1 VRVEYRVLGP
11 LEVRADG
18 ELIKLGG
25 PRQRAL
31 LAMLLLSANRVV
43 SRDRFVDELL
53 GAASTDSVDRVLR
66 VQISRLRKSLGD
78 DRGGG
83 SRIVSRAP
91 GYLLRVE
98 SGELDLERFESLLSQ
113 SRAASEAHDH
123 ARTAELLAEAESLWR
138 GRPLADL
145 EFEPF
150 ARIEVDRLEELRLVA
165 AEERIDS
172 ELALGRHS
180 RLVAELEAQVA
191 AHPLREHLRGQ
202 LMTALYRCGRQ
213 ADALEAYRTGRA
225 VMSEE
230 LGLEPGPALK
240 QLERSILL
248 QDPGLEI
255 AQDAAEPRPVA
266 TAAPPA
272 YRPPP
277 DPADGLAPAPVGN
290 GRRRL
295 RASLAALTLVVLG
308 IAVAIAA
315 VATSGGARA
324 LRAAPN
330 STGVIDSRADTL
342 SGVIDTAGRPGAIAA
357 GAGAV
362 WETDTADGLLLELG
376 PGRRV
381 VERIP
386 VGRDPTG
393 VAVGGGEVWVV
404 SQLQR
409 TVSEINPRS
418 FRSVASF
425 GVGNGAAAV
434 AYGDGSLWVANVTD
448 DTVSRVV
455 PATGSVA
462 TIPLSGRPGGIAV
475 GPEGVW
481 VTSPSN
487 GQLLMID
494 PRNDQVTQAIEIG
507 NGPVG
512 VDVGN
517 GYVWVANTD
526 DGSLSRFDP
535 DTGAVTKIPIG
546 TAPVGVA
553 FGDGAVWVTLAGS
566 VARVDPRSRVVRQI
580 RVGAEP
586 TALTIA
592 GKDVWMTVLPPP
604 ASHRGGTLRIVEGP
618 PYVSASAD
626 GVDPAGFS
634 GFSQW
639 QMLSMTNDGLVT
651 YRRTAGLAGGT
662 LVPDLAT
669 SLPTPTDGGRTY
681 TFRLRTGIRYSDG
694 SLVRPEDFRR
704 AIERVFM
711 VGSAYPQSFYS
722 GLVGARRCAAAPGRC
737 SLPQGITTDD
747 ISNTVTFHLTAP
759 DPEFLYKLAFPM
771 ADAVPADTPGH
782 DLGRSPPPATGPYMT
797 QSVSSLDAGYN
808 GHRLAFGTWTLVRNP
823 RFRQWS
829 SDAQPAGSPDRI
841 VLTQQLNTKPAVA
854 GLQNGRV
861 DALVPAPTNAVE
873 RLAVRY
879 PNQLHDAAV
888 PAVYALVM
896 NTRVAPFNSPSV
908 RRALNYAI
916 DRNRIV
922 ELAGGARRA
931 QPTCQILPPTLAG
944 YQPYCPYTL
953 HPSAGGRWSAAAP
966 EIARRLVSRSGTR
979 GARVT
984 VLVEQ
989 PGNKPSSAAIG
1000 RYVASVLNRLGFRAS
1015 TRAVPNVYGSMG
1027 DSRNRSQIGWF
1038 GWLQDYPAA
1047 SNSIDALLTCHAFIP
1062 GSPLSLN
1069 GAEFCAPG
1077 VDAQIKRATALEAV
1091 APGLAGEQWSR
1102 IDREITNRAPWLP
1115 LYNPRVPIAV
1125 SAQVGNYQD
1134 HPNWILLFDQLWVH

>member
-1 VRVEYRVLGP
+1 MEYRVLGP
-11 LEVRADG
+11 LEVWFDG
-18 ELIKLGG
+18 ELVKLGG

-43 SRDRFVDELL
+43 SRDRLVDELL
-53 GAASTDSVDRVLR
+53 SSVSADSVDRVLR

-78 DRGGG
+78 DGGSG
-83 SRIVSRAP
+83 SRIISRAP

-98 SGELDLERFESLLSQ
+98 AGELDLERFESLLSQ
-113 SRAASEAHDH
+113 ARAASETHDH
-123 ARTAELLAEAESLWR
+123 ARAAAMLAEAESLWR

-150 ARIEVDRLEELRLVA
+150 ARIEVDRLEEMRLVA

-172 ELALGRHS
+172 ELALGHHS

-202 LMTALYRCGRQ
+202 LMLALYRCGRQ

-225 VMSEE
+225 VMSEQ
-230 LGLEPGPALK
+230 LALEPGPALK

-248 QDPGLEI
+248 QDPGLDRTQGET
-255 AQDAAEPRPVA
+255 ESRPVA
-266 TAAPPA
+266 TRAPPA
-272 YRPPP
+272 DLPLP
-277 DPADGLAPAPVGN
+277 DPAGGLAPAPVGT
-290 GRRRL
+290 GRRL
-295 RASLAALTLVVLG
+295 RASLVVLTLVVLG
-308 IAVAIAA
+308 IAVAVAA
-315 VATSGGARA
+315 VAGSGGGRA

-330 STGVIDSRADTL
+330 STGVIDSRAETL
-342 SGVIDTAGRPGAIAA
+342 STVIDTAGRPGAIAA

-362 WETDTADGLLLELG
+362 WETDTADGLLLELDRS
-376 PGRRV
+376 RRI

-393 VAVGGGEVWVV
+393 VAVGGDEVWVV
-404 SQLQR
+404 NQLQR
-409 TVSEINPRS
+409 TVSEINPRA

-425 GVGNGAAAV
+425 RVGNGATAV
-434 AYGDGSLWVANVTD
+434 AYGAGSLWVANVTD
-448 DTVSRVV
+448 DTISRIVL
-455 PATGSVA
+455 ATGSIA

-475 GPEGVW
+475 GPDCVW
-481 VTSPSN
+481 VTSAST

-507 NGPVG
+507 NGPGGVAVG
-512 VDVGN
+512 DGA
-517 GYVWVANTD
+517 VWVANTA
-526 DGSLSRFDP
+526 DGTLSRFDP
-535 DTGAVTKIPIG
+535 NTGAVAKIPIG
-546 TAPVGVA
+546 PAPVGVA
-553 FGDGAVWVTLAGS
+553 FGDGAVWVALSGS
-566 VARVDPRSRVVRQI
+566 VARVDPRSSVVRQI

-586 TALTIA
+586 TAVTIA
-592 GKDVWMTVLPPP
+592 GKDVWMTVLASP

-618 PYVSASAD
+618 PYVLPSAD
-626 GVDPAGFS
+626 SVDPAGFA
-634 GFSQW
+634 GPSQW

-651 YRRTAGLAGGT
+651 YRRTSGLSGAT

-669 SLPTPTDGGRTY
+669 SLPTPTDGGQSY
-681 TFRLRTGIRYSDG
+681 TFRLRTGIRYSNG

-722 GLVGARRCAAAPGRC
+722 GLVGARRCAKAHDNC
-737 SLPQGITTDD
+737 SLSHGITTDD

-797 QSVSSLDAGYN
+797 QSVSSSDTRYDGY
-808 GHRLAFGTWTLVRNP
+808 RLAFGTWTLVRNP
-823 RFRQWS
+823 HFRQWS
-829 SDAQPAGSPDRI
+829 SEAQPAGSPDRI
-841 VLTQQLNTKPAVA
+841 VLTQELNTKPAAA
-854 GLQNGRV
+854 GLESGRV
-861 DALVPAPTNAVE
+861 DAVVPAPANAVQ

-879 PNQLHDAAV
+879 PNQLHDEAV
-888 PAVYALVM
+888 PGVYALVM
-896 NTRVAPFNSPSV
+896 NTRVAPFDNPSV

-953 HPSAGGRWSAAAP
+953 RPSAGGGWTAAAP
-966 EIARRLVSRSGTR
+966 AAARRLVSRSGTR
-979 GARVT
+979 EARVT

-989 PGNKPSSAAIG
+989 PGDTPSSAPIG
-1000 RYVASVLNRLGFRAS
+1000 RYVASVLDRLGFRAS
-1015 TRAVPNVYGSMG
+1015 IRAVPNVYGSLG
-1027 DSRNRSQIGWF
+1027 NSRNHSQIGWLE
-1038 GWLQDYPAA
+1038 WLQDYPAA

-1062 GSPLSLN
+1062 ASPANLN
-1069 GAEFCAPG
+1069 GAEFCDPG
-1077 VDAQIKRATALEAV
+1077 LDAQIKRATALEAV
-1091 APGLAGEQWSR
+1091 APGVAGEQWSR

-1125 SAQVGNYQD
+1125 SARVGNYQY
-1134 HPNWILLFDQLWVH
+1134 HPNWILLFDQLWVR

>member
-1 VRVEYRVLGP
+1 MEYRVLGP
-11 LEVRADG
+11 LEVRIDG
-18 ELIKLGG
+18 ELVKLGG

-43 SRDRFVDELL
+43 SRDRLVDELL
-53 GAASTDSVDRVLR
+53 GPVSADSVDRVLR

-78 DRGGG
+78 DRGGE

-91 GYLLRVE
+91 GYMLRVE

-113 SRAASEAHDH
+113 GRAASKTHDH
-123 ARTAELLAEAESLWR
+123 ARTAAMLVEAESLWR

-165 AEERIDS
+165 TEERIDS
-172 ELALGRHS
+172 ELALGHNS
-180 RLVAELEAQVA
+180 RLVAELEAHVA

-202 LMTALYRCGRQ
+202 LMLALYRCGRQ

-225 VMSEE
+225 LMSEQ

-248 QDPGLEI
+248 QDPGLDPTQGET
-255 AQDAAEPRPVA
+255 ESRPVA
-266 TAAPPA
+266 TGAPPA
-272 YRPPP
+272 HRPPP
-277 DPADGLAPAPVGN
+277 GPADGLAPAPVGA
-290 GRRRL
+290 GRRL
-295 RASLAALTLVVLG
+295 PAPLAALTLVLG

-362 WETDTADGLLLELG
+362 WETDTADGLLLELDQS
-376 PGRRV
+376 RRV

-393 VAVGGGEVWVV
+393 VAIGGGEVWVIN
-404 SQLQR
+404 QLER
-409 TVSEINPRS
+409 TVSEINPRA

-425 GVGNGAAAV
+425 PVGNGAAAV
-434 AYGDGSLWVANVTD
+434 AYGDGSLWVGNVTD
-448 DTVSRVV
+448 DTISRIV
-455 PATGSVA
+455 PATGSIA
-462 TIPLSGRPGGIAV
+462 TIPLSGRPAGIAIA
-475 GPEGVW
+475 PEGVW
-481 VTSPSN
+481 VTSAST

-494 PRNDQVTQAIEIG
+494 PRNNQVTQAIEIG
-507 NGPVG
+507 NGPAG
-512 VDVGN
+512 VAVGN

-526 DGSLSRFDP
+526 DGALSRFDP
-535 DTGAVTKIPIG
+535 NTGAVTKIPIG
-546 TAPVGVA
+546 HAPVGVA
-553 FGDGAVWVTLAGS
+553 FGDRAVWVTLAGS

-580 RVGAEP
+580 QVGAEP
-586 TALTIA
+586 AALTIA
-592 GKDVWMTVLPPP
+592 GKDVWTTVLPPP

-618 PYVSASAD
+618 PYVLPSAD
-626 GVDPAGFS
+626 SVDLAGFS
-634 GFSQW
+634 GPSQW

-651 YRRTAGLAGGT
+651 YRRTSGLSGGT

-669 SLPTPTDGGRTY
+669 SLPTPTNSGRTY
-681 TFRLRTGIRYSDG
+681 TFRLRTGIRYSNG

-704 AIERVFM
+704 AIEWVFM
-711 VGSAYPQSFYS
+711 VGSAYPQSFYL
-722 GLVGARRCAAAPGRC
+722 GLVGAQPCAKAHDYC
-737 SLPQGITTDD
+737 SLGHGITTDD

-771 ADAVPADTPGH
+771 ADAVPVDTPGH

-797 QSVSSLDAGYN
+797 QSVSSSDARYDGY
-808 GHRLAFGTWTLVRNP
+808 RLAFGTWTLVRNP
-823 RFRQWS
+823 RFHQWS
-829 SDAQPAGSPDRI
+829 SEAQPAGSPDRI
-841 VLTQQLNTKPAVA
+841 VLTQELNTKPAAA
-854 GLQNGRV
+854 GLESGRV
-861 DALVPAPTNAVE
+861 DAVVPAPANTVQ

-879 PNQLHDAAV
+879 PNQLHDEAV
-888 PAVYALVM
+888 AGVYALVM
-896 NTRVAPFNSPSV
+896 NTRVAPFNNPSV
-908 RRALNYAI
+908 RRALNDAI

-953 HPSAGGRWSAAAP
+953 HPSAGGEWTAAAP
-966 EIARRLVSRSGTR
+966 AVARRLVSRSGTR

-989 PGNKPSSAAIG
+989 PGNTPSSAPIG
-1000 RYVASVLNRLGFRAS
+1000 RYVASVLDRLGFRAS
-1015 TRAVPNVYGSMG
+1015 TRAVPNVYGSLG
-1027 DSRNRSQIGWF
+1027 NSRNRSQIGWLE
-1038 GWLQDYPAA
+1038 WLQDYPAA

-1062 GSPLSLN
+1062 ASPVNLN
-1069 GAEFCAPG
+1069 GAEFCDPEL
-1077 VDAQIKRATALEAV
+1077 DAQIKRATALEAV
-1091 APGLAGEQWSR
+1091 APGLAGEQWSH

-1125 SAQVGNYQD
+1125 SARVGNYQY